1 MAHSVVVEQE
11 VCSILEETSA
21 AVAAA
26 SAAVVAASVAV
37 VAASAAVELLALC
50 PAIPHRRCNI
60 SGRLD

>member
-21 AVAAA
+21 AVVVA
-26 SAAVVAASVAV
+26 SAAVAASVAG